1 MLKNKDKIR
10 TALKIVKY
18 LDSLTEKVRKIQT
31 LQSAT
36 ERELKLLEKAILKF
50 RLRGRIL
57 TLRRGKEGVCVIME

>member
-36 ERELKLLEKAILKF
+36 ERELKLLEKAILNSAF
-50 RLRGRIL
+50 VG
-57 TLRRGKEGVCVIME
+57 EF